1 MSSIGLTS
9 WRFLLGIFLYIIN
22 YFVVVVVAIPCRS
35 PWRRANT
42 RNVSFQSLYGGQFTS
57 STQLINPQFQVIVA
71 SWEFD
76 LLKTSVYK
84 PLKLRWWLLLRL
96 ARVKS
101 QIREAPRG
109 NPRSW
114 DLASFYS
121 NQTTGH
127 LHNLHKTFVASPRPV
142 YSLYKS

>member
-1 MSSIGLTS
+1 MQTEISGN
-9 WRFLLGIFLYIIN
+9 FLFHTFFCFT
-22 YFVVVVVAIPCRS
+22 YFVFCVFVSLTAVRISRS
-35 PWRRANT
+35 VYFFT
-42 RNVSFQSLYGGQFTS
+42 RNVSFQSLYSGQFTS
-57 STQLINPQFQVIVA
+57 STQLINLQFQVIVA
-71 SWEFD
+71 SWKFD

-84 PLKLRWWLLLRL
+84 PDKPLKLHWWLLLRL

-114 DLASFYS
+114 DLANFYS

-127 LHNLHKTFVASPRPV
+127 LHNLHETFVASPRPV
-142 YSLYKS
+142 NQS